1 MNIKWRKVR
10 TFETHLLCWLI
21 FVVYELLVIYTY
33 TGKFSNAFDY
43 IGHYALNIG
52 LFYFN
57 AYLVFEKSLNRKS
70 KAIYFL
76 VLFIVS
82 EIAGYMVLKLILYQ
96 IFLYFNIYT
105 HKNLP
110 STILF
115 LTESIWRAVYFIGLS
130 AVYWFFVNKLK
141 TQDQIAEM
149 ETQRLK
155 SLLEKEELE
164 RNLIESENS
173 FLKAQINPH
182 FLFNILGFM
191 HNLML
196 KHSETAADTLILL
209 SDIMRYALDTSQKD
223 GKVELRYEVEH
234 INNYILINQIR
245 FGNKLNLKFNC
256 DEDTLSVKV
265 IPLLFITI
273 IENIFKYG
281 DLMNP
286 NFPAVMELKIEDKDL
301 ILTVNNKKNLKG
313 AVHSSGIGMANIEK
327 RLQQHYKNRYQ
338 LFVNN
343 SEDRYSLNLKIS
355 NIYD

>member
-1 MNIKWRKVR
+1 MDITKKRIK
-10 TFETHLLCWLI
+10 TFEVHLLCWLI
-21 FVVYELLVIYTY
+21 FFFYEVLVNYTL
-33 TGKFSNAFDY
+33 TGRLSNVFDY
-43 IGHYALNIG
+43 VGHYVLNVG

-57 AYLVFEKSLNRKS
+57 AYIAFEKSLNRKT
-70 KAIYFL
+70 KAAYFL
-76 VLFIVS
+76 ILFIVL
-82 EIAGYMVLKLILYQ
+82 EIIGYTALKIILYQ
-96 IFLYFNIYT
+96 IFLFFKIYSY
-105 HKNLP
+105 KSIP
-110 STILF
+110 SNILF
-115 LTESIWRAVYFIGLS
+115 LAETIWRAVYFIGLS
-130 AVYWFFVNKLK
+130 AVYWFFMNKLK
-141 TQDQIAEM
+141 TQDQIAEL

-196 KHSETAADTLILL
+196 KHSETAADTLVLL

-256 DEDTLSVKV
+256 DEDILAVKI

-286 NFPAVMELKIEDKDL
+286 QFPAVMELKIEDKDL

-338 LFVNN
+338 LLVNS
-343 SEDRYSLNLKIS
+343 SEDKYSLNLKIS

>member
-1 MNIKWRKVR
+1 MDIKLRKLKTV
-10 TFETHLLCWLI
+10 ETHLLCWFIYFL
-21 FVVYELLVIYTY
+21 YELLLSRTFS
-33 TGKFSNAFDY
+33 GKFSNFFDY
-43 IGHYALNIG
+43 IGHFALNIG

-57 AYLVFEKSLNRKS
+57 VYITFEKSLNRKS
-70 KAIYFL
+70 KAIYFF
-76 VLFIVS
+76 VLFIVL
-82 EIAGYMVLKLILYQ
+82 EIAGYIILKIILYK
-96 IFLYFNIYT
+96 IYIYFDIYT
-105 HKNLP
+105 FKQIP
-110 STILF
+110 TPILF
-115 LTESIWRAVYFIGLS
+115 VSESIWRAIYFIGLS
-130 AVYWFFVNKLK
+130 TGYWFFVNKLK

>member
-1 MNIKWRKVR
+1 MDIRKLKIR
-10 TFETHLLCWLI
+10 TVETHILCWLM
-21 FVVYELLVIYTY
+21 FFLYEVLVNYTFA
-33 TGKFSNAFDY
+33 GKFSNVFDY
-43 IGHYALNIG
+43 IGHYILNIG
-52 LFYFN
+52 LFYLN
-57 AYLVFEKSLNRKS
+57 AYITFEKGLNRKS

-76 VLFIVS
+76 VLFIVL
-82 EIAGYMVLKLILYQ
+82 EIVAYIVLKILLYK
-96 IFLYFNIYT
+96 IFLYFNIYNY
-105 HKNLP
+105 KELP
-110 STILF
+110 SAVLF
-115 LTESIWRAVYFIGLS
+115 IAGSVWRAIYFIGLS
-130 AVYWFFVNKLK
+130 TAYWFFLNKIK

-286 NFPAVMELKIEDKDL
+286 DFPAVMELKIEDKDL